1 MPAKAKVTREMIID
15 AAFHVVREEG
25 AGNINARILS
35 QRLHCSMQPILY
47 HFPSIEQIRRETFKK
62 AESFHTAYFMDV
74 QGGYSNALLEIAMR
88 YIHFAQTEKIS
99 SASCFS
105 LITLLTVI

>member
-35 QRLHCSMQPILY
+35 QRLHCLCSLSCI
-47 HFPSIEQIRRETFKK
+47 I
-62 AESFHTAYFMDV
+62 FH
-74 QGGYSNALLEIAMR
+74 Q
-88 YIHFAQTEKIS
+88 
-99 SASCFS
+99 
-105 LITLLTVI
+105 